1 MNLVNFNPF
10 KELDSWLNS
19 YNQSLATEGQKGVLV
34 DWKPRVD
41 ISENDAQ
48 FIIKAELAGV
58 PKEDIKVS
66 LDNNVLTIS
75 GERKSEVEDKKHHR
89 IERFYGSFSRSFSL
103 PENIDESSIQAEN
116 KDGILTLTLPKIEP
130 KQKLKQ
136 IEIH

>member
-19 YNQSLATEGQKGVLV
+19 YNHAVANGQADAGT
-34 DWKPRVD
+34 DWHPRVD
-41 ISENDAQ
+41 IAEQDNA
-48 FIIKAELAGV
+48 FEITAELAGV

-66 LDNNVLTIS
+66 LNNNVLTIS

-89 IERFYGSFSRSFSL
+89 VERFYGSFSRSFSL
-103 PENIDESSIQAEN
+103 PENVDESAIKAEN
-116 KDGILTLTLPKIEP
+116 KDGILKLTLPKSEVKD
-130 KQKLKQ
+130 KQRQ

>member
-1 MNLVNFNPF
+1 MNLVSFNPF

-19 YNQSLATEGQKGVLV
+19 YNQSLAFDGQKGAVV

-41 ISENDAQ
+41 ISENDSQ
-48 FIIKAELAGV
+48 FVIKAELAGV

-66 LDNNVLTIS
+66 LDNNILTVS

-103 PENIDESSIQAEN
+103 PENVDESSIQAEN
-116 KDGILTLTLPKIEP
+116 KDGVLTLTLPKVEP

>member
-19 YNQSLATEGQKGVLV
+19 YNHAVANGQV
-34 DWKPRVD
+34 DAGTDWRPRVD
-41 ISENDAQ
+41 IAERDKA
-48 FIIKAELAGV
+48 FEITAELAGV

-103 PENIDESSIQAEN
+103 PENVDESAIKAEN
-116 KDGILTLTLPKIEP
+116 KDGILKLTLPKAEVKE
-130 KQKLKQ
+130 KQRQ